1 VATAVTAPAQTVE
14 ASANPV
20 AALISGWHLL
30 SLDAPCVAALWTV
43 FFARRFNV
51 SLPWTVPAALAV
63 AVWMF
68 YALDRLADAARPSE
82 TLAERH
88 RFHHRH
94 RVAFAGAMVGAVPA
108 LITLVVLLPVAV
120 RTGWLLLA
128 LPLAIY
134 VVAVHVLRLQRV
146 PKEHLVGIFFA
157 LATVTP
163 IFVSHT
169 VPMSKLIAA
178 ICLFGAL
185 CWLNCVA
192 IARWERAQDTDAA
205 TAWAATHFGITIAV
219 VMLAI
224 ALLFVAVPVIGTA
237 CAISALLLLL
247 LEYARPNTLLLRAL
261 ADVALLTPLALLP
274 FLR

>member
-1 VATAVTAPAQTVE
+1 VATAVTSPAQAVE

-20 AALISGWHLL
+20 AALVSGWHLL

-51 SLPWTVPAALAV
+51 SLPWTAPCALAL

-68 YALDRLADAARPSE
+68 YALDRLADATHQGE
-82 TLAERH
+82 ILAERH

-94 RVAFAGAMVGAVPA
+94 RLAFAGAMAGAVPA
-108 LITLVVLLPVAV
+108 LITLIVLLPAAI
-120 RTGWLLLA
+120 RMGWLLLA
-128 LPLAIY
+128 LPLTIY
-134 VVAVHVLRLQRV
+134 VLAVHVLRLQRV

-157 LATVTP
+157 LATAIPV
-163 IFVSHT
+163 IVSHT
-169 VPMSKLIAA
+169 VPTAKLIAA

-219 VMLAI
+219 VMAAI
-224 ALLFVAVPVIGTA
+224 ALLLLTVPAIGTA
-237 CAISALLLLL
+237 CAISAMLLLL
-247 LEYARPNTLLLRAL
+247 LERARPNTLLLRAL
-261 ADVALLTPLALLP
+261 ADAALLTPLALLP